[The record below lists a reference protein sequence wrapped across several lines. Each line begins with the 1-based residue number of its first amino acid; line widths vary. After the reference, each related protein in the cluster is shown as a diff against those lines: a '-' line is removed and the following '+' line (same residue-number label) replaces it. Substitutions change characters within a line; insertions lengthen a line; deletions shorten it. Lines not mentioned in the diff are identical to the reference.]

1 MAARKS
7 GLQGLGRLRR
17 KLRRLPEA
25 ATAALKA
32 VIAEEAEFVQYEQL
46 RRVPVN
52 TGNLASAIEI
62 RISRDGLTATIGVG
76 ARTKRA
82 ARLGWYAHL
91 VEFGTAPHRIRARRG
106 GAGVLADGETVFGR
120 HANHPGTPARP
131 FVLPA
136 LKENQGDVL
145 RRIDHAVDAA
155 LRRVAELPVSGDG

>member
-1 MAARKS
+1 MAQRKS

-32 VIAEEAEFVQYEQL
+32 AIAEEAEFVQFEQL
-46 RRVPVN
+46 RRVPVG

-62 RISRDGLTATIGVG
+62 RLGRDGLSATVGVG

-91 VEFGTAPHRIRARRG
+91 VEFGTAPHRVVAKRG
-106 GAGVLADGETVFGR
+106 GPGVLADGETVFGVS
-120 HANHPGTPARP
+120 ANHPGTAPRP

-136 LKENQGDVL
+136 LKENQRAVL
-145 RRIDHAVDAA
+145 RRIDDAVDAA
-155 LRRVAELPVSGDG
+155 LRHVAQLQVSGDG